1 MKLIR
6 FELRKIYEQ
15 KRWLLLVLIVLVSM
29 SGFLWQNISEKSA
42 KQERA
47 LEIIEP
53 YVGENQRIQNPL
65 LTMEESLNE
74 SQEIQ
79 LEYSHEMARIL
90 VQWRKAI
97 DQEDWQTIPLIERE
111 FLEILEPFEAAG
123 GQFQALEGIARD
135 IAMEKNQWLIDHEL
149 AYEDEVFP
157 LSPMLFLKQHTDV
170 FLSIIGVAL
179 LVLFFAHTLTM
190 EKEQHT
196 LATLRTQPLTMR
208 ELFASKYISLIILLI
223 LYLLVISLA
232 LILSFIFGERSL
244 VIEYPQIMR
253 TGETFTIISSLHYVL
268 RTVLFFS
275 SASFFVLSCALL
287 FSKWLHHTLT
297 MFMSLACVMF
307 FGYLLTEMNEPLQSP
322 FNPFQYLRI
331 TQIVNE
337 VPEATDWFYPILAV
351 LFSTIILII
360 SAYGKEREWGF
371 SLDRLNKPFK
381 RGETQATK
389 QSLWN
394 IHIFEWRKMWRRKLF
409 TYVCMALVFFILVTY
424 YALSE
429 QTAKKEKAYMESL
442 QEVLME
448 SDFAMSSAE
457 SSLERL
463 ADDIKEAED
472 AGEDPSVYLSWFES
486 TETAI
491 QFAEERK
498 QRAENAIAGMK
509 NDEWSHIY
517 EFQLHVNRFANEEFD
532 TGTYGTSIKDF
543 IGTFTVEASIAEKE
557 WLIENN
563 IQPIYSG
570 DYIRT
575 IYYDEGFTDEV
586 QHVKEKWEKHND
598 KTDNSG
604 LYTLYHFFDEYVYF
618 VPMFLFVVLLGSGFA
633 AERGKKPTLQLLKTQ
648 PITLRNMYLGKVTH
662 ATSVVAM
669 SSLAIIVFITV
680 VASLVNR
687 FGDWKYP
694 ILHYDH
700 QQMMDAANYTGTI
713 IEVEGRGF
721 HFVPLGEIIWQNTL
735 LFMLCFI
742 FVIVVSLFLSI
753 FLKNIFSVLTVTIFV
768 MISGYVLGSHV
779 YTDIAHWLPFTYFNI
794 SEVTNGALTIIYD
807 NPGIHF
813 STGCLILLGST
824 LVFIGVGYGI
834 LSLRTDLK

>member
-1 MKLIR
+1 
-6 FELRKIYEQ
+6 
-15 KRWLLLVLIVLVSM
+15 
-29 SGFLWQNISEKSA
+29 
-42 KQERA
+42 
-47 LEIIEP
+47 
-53 YVGENQRIQNPL
+53 
-65 LTMEESLNE
+65 
-74 SQEIQ
+74 
-79 LEYSHEMARIL
+79 
-90 VQWRKAI
+90 
-97 DQEDWQTIPLIERE
+97 
-111 FLEILEPFEAAG
+111 
-123 GQFQALEGIARD
+123 
-135 IAMEKNQWLIDHEL
+135 
-149 AYEDEVFP
+149 
-157 LSPMLFLKQHTDV
+157 
-170 FLSIIGVAL
+170 
-179 LVLFFAHTLTM
+179 
-190 EKEQHT
+190 
-196 LATLRTQPLTMR
+196 
-208 ELFASKYISLIILLI
+208 
-223 LYLLVISLA
+223 
-232 LILSFIFGERSL
+232 
-244 VIEYPQIMR
+244 
-253 TGETFTIISSLHYVL
+253 
-268 RTVLFFS
+268 
-275 SASFFVLSCALL
+275 
-287 FSKWLHHTLT
+287 
-297 MFMSLACVMF
+297 
-307 FGYLLTEMNEPLQSP
+307 
-322 FNPFQYLRI
+322 
-331 TQIVNE
+331 
-337 VPEATDWFYPILAV
+337 
-351 LFSTIILII
+351 
-360 SAYGKEREWGF
+360 
-371 SLDRLNKPFK
+371 
-381 RGETQATK
+381 
-389 QSLWN
+389 
-394 IHIFEWRKMWRRKLF
+394 
-409 TYVCMALVFFILVTY
+409 
-424 YALSE
+424 
-429 QTAKKEKAYMESL
+429 
-442 QEVLME
+442 
-448 SDFAMSSAE
+448 
-457 SSLERL
+457 
-463 ADDIKEAED
+463 
-472 AGEDPSVYLSWFES
+472 
-486 TETAI
+486 
-491 QFAEERK
+491 RK

-768 MISGYVLGSHV
+768 MISGYV
-779 YTDIAHWLPFTYFNI
+779 
-794 SEVTNGALTIIYD
+794 
-807 NPGIHF
+807 
-813 STGCLILLGST
+813 
-824 LVFIGVGYGI
+824 
-834 LSLRTDLK
+834 

>member
-1 MKLIR
+1 
-6 FELRKIYEQ
+6 
-15 KRWLLLVLIVLVSM
+15 
-29 SGFLWQNISEKSA
+29 
-42 KQERA
+42 
-47 LEIIEP
+47 
-53 YVGENQRIQNPL
+53 
-65 LTMEESLNE
+65 
-74 SQEIQ
+74 
-79 LEYSHEMARIL
+79 
-90 VQWRKAI
+90 
-97 DQEDWQTIPLIERE
+97 
-111 FLEILEPFEAAG
+111 
-123 GQFQALEGIARD
+123 
-135 IAMEKNQWLIDHEL
+135 
-149 AYEDEVFP
+149 
-157 LSPMLFLKQHTDV
+157 MLFLKQHTDV

-208 ELFASKYISLIILLI
+208 ELFASKYVSLVILLV

-275 SASFFVLSCALL
+275 SATFIVFSCSLL

-297 MFMSLACVMF
+297 MFMSLSFIMF

-337 VPEATDWFYPILAV
+337 VPEATDWLYPILAV
-351 LFSTIILII
+351 LFSKIILLI
-360 SAYGKEREWGF
+360 SAYGKGRVSGF

-381 RGETQATK
+381 RGETQAIK
-389 QSLWN
+389 RSLWN

-442 QEVLME
+442 QEVMME
-448 SDFAMSSAE
+448 SDFVMSSAE

-472 AGEDPSVYLSWFES
+472 AGVDSSVYLFWFEGA
-486 TETAI
+486 ETAI

-498 QRAENAIAGMK
+498 QRAENAIAGMES
-509 NDEWSHIY
+509 DEWSRIY
-517 EFQLHVNRFANEEFD
+517 DFQLFVNKTTNEEFD
-532 TGTYGTSIKDF
+532 TGTSGYGLKDL

-575 IYYDEGFTDEV
+575 IYYDERFTSEV
-586 QHVKEKWEKHND
+586 QHLKEKWEEHND

-618 VPMFLFVVLLGSGFA
+618 VPMFLFTVLLGGGFA
-633 AERGKKPTLQLLKTQ
+633 VERGKKPTLQLLKTQ

-662 ATSVVAM
+662 ATSAVAI
-669 SSLAIIVFITV
+669 SSLAIVLFIAA

-694 ILHYDH
+694 IIHYDH
-700 QQMMDAANYTGTI
+700 QQIMDAANYTGTI
-713 IEVEGRGF
+713 SGGRGF
-721 HFVPLGEIIWQNTL
+721 HFVPIGEIIWQNTL
-735 LFMLCFI
+735 LFVICFI
-742 FVIVVSLFLSI
+742 FVIVVGLFLSI
-753 FLKNIFSVLTVTIFV
+753 FFKNIFSVLTVTIFI
-768 MISGYVLGSHV
+768 MISGYVLGSHI

-794 SEVTNGALTIIYD
+794 SEVTNGALTIFYD
-807 NPGIHF
+807 NPSIHF
-813 STGCLILLGST
+813 GMGCLILLSST
-824 LVFIGVGYGI
+824 VILIGLGYGI
-834 LSLRTDLK
+834 LSLRKN